1 MKLTIKPMLRAILAV
16 LFAVVLAGG
25 LQVGTVNAKG
35 MKPTQPTTPTEQ
47 LTKQATSPTIMPT
60 SPTIMPTSP
69 TIMPTSPTM
78 MPTVSPEFYEQLQK
92 EAKERKANKAK

>member
-1 MKLTIKPMLRAILAV
+1 MNVTIKPMLRAILAV

-25 LQVGTVNAKG
+25 LQVGTVNAKE
-35 MKPTQPTTPTEQ
+35 MKPPQP
-47 LTKQATSPTIMPT
+47 TSPTQQ
-60 SPTIMPTSP
+60 PTIMPTSP

-92 EAKERKANKAK
+92 EAKEANKAK

>member
-1 MKLTIKPMLRAILAV
+1 MKLTIKPMIRAILVV
-16 LFAVVLAGG
+16 LFAVVLTCG
-25 LQVGTVNAKG
+25 LQVGTVNAEGK
-35 MKPTQPTTPTEQ
+35 KPTQPTTPTEQ
-47 LTKQATSPTIMPT
+47 PTEQATSPTIL
-60 SPTIMPTSP
+60 P

>member
-1 MKLTIKPMLRAILAV
+1 MKLTIKPMLRAILTV

-25 LQVGTVNAKG
+25 LQVGTVSAKG
-35 MKPTQPTTPTEQ
+35 MKPTQPTTPTQ
-47 LTKQATSPTIMPT
+47 QPTKQAT

-92 EAKERKANKAK
+92 EAKERKANKTK

>member
-1 MKLTIKPMLRAILAV
+1 MKLTIKPMIRAILVV
-16 LFAVVLAGG
+16 LFAVVLTCG
-25 LQVGTVNAKG
+25 LQVGTVNAEGK
-35 MKPTQPTTPTEQ
+35 KPTQPTTPTEQ
-47 LTKQATSPTIMPT
+47 PTEQATSPTIL
-60 SPTIMPTSP
+60 PTIMP